1 MSSKDKNLPLISVVM
16 PNYNNK
22 KFIIETIESVLNQTY
37 SNFEFII
44 LDDCSTDDSWK
55 IIQKYAKKDKRIKAF
70 RNEKNLQIVKSRN
83 KLFSLMSKKSKYV
96 AIIDSDDV
104 AIKNRFELQVN
115 FLEKHLDFGLVGGN
129 LIIIDEESKITGR
142 RKYLS
147 KDSELRKN
155 MLVKNNFAQPT
166 IMMRRT
172 ILDKVGN
179 YSKAGKIDKARDY
192 DLWVRFARIS
202 KVANLKEETLKYRIS
217 SNQVKNKYFK
227 ESLKSTLVIQKQY
240 LREFFSFKVLIM
252 MIFESIAL
260 VIPKSVTMY
269 MFKKLNDVKN

>member
-269 MFKKLNDVKN
+269 MFKKLNYVKN